1 MHGAAPQPHRCADD
15 IYGMTG
21 VAATKKKGR
30 GLPPPS
36 AEARGACWLV
46 SLDARY
52 LSTRH
57 FVARRRNL
65 KSSGIHERG
74 GEGGP
79 RDGST
84 LQFMCAACVPACVRA
99 IVHALY
105 SRRARGRLPERPPV
119 LKLSLTSASVLR
131 YSFWFVKSSWSLLA
145 LAFDRFQESKRGD
158 VPRVVVTT

>member
-1 MHGAAPQPHRCADD
+1 MNVGGKGGQEMAARC
-15 IYGMTG
+15 
-21 VAATKKKGR
+21 
-30 GLPPPS
+30 
-36 AEARGACWLV
+36 
-46 SLDARY
+46 
-52 LSTRH
+52 
-57 FVARRRNL
+57 NL
-65 KSSGIHERG
+65 CVLH
-74 GEGGP
+74 
-79 RDGST
+79 
-84 LQFMCAACVPACVRA
+84 ACVHACVRA